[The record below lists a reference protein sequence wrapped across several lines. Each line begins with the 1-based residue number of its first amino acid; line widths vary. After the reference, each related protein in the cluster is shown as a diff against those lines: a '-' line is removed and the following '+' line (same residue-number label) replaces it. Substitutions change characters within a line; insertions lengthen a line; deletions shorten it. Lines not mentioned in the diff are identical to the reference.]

1 MDCFSLLL
9 FFFFYSSI
17 VSKFDI
23 LVSWH
28 PLSRNVSQS
37 DCSQMP
43 SELKRIETGISELA
57 CYFLTV
63 FSGFLQFLSVKLTNK
78 RRSWCG
84 GLWAVVSPGNKPT
97 PSAVK
102 TAVSLG
108 LLADQ
113 RTPGPSAL
121 PQLESLWKQRVAE
134 RKQQQ
139 TGKELKRSACLLGR
153 LQLIKYCIRT
163 VRSRG
168 NQSWV
173 E

>member
-1 MDCFSLLL
+1 MKSWYL
-9 FFFFYSSI
+9 
-17 VSKFDI
+17 DI
-23 LVSWH
+23 LCPVMCH
-28 PLSRNVSQS
+28 NQIVQ
-37 DCSQMP
+37 QMP
-43 SELKRIETGISELA
+43 SELKRTETRISELA

-63 FSGFLQFLSVKLTNK
+63 FSGCLQFHSVKLTNK
-78 RRSWCG
+78 RRSWCS

-121 PQLESLWKQRVAE
+121 PQLESLWQQRVAE

-139 TGKELKRSACLLGR
+139 IGKELKRSACLLGR

-168 NQSWV
+168 NQSWA